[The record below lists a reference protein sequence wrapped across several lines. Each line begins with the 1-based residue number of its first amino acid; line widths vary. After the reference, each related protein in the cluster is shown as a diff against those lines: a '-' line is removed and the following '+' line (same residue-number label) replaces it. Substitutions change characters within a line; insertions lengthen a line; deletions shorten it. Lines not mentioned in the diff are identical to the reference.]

1 MQPVPHGL
9 RLFTVEDE
17 YLIADQ
23 VAKMFASRGA
33 EVIGFAPT
41 AQKAREIISRGAS
54 FDVAILDVGLRDGD
68 VFTVADQIQE
78 SGATV
83 VFYTGL
89 DASRLPE
96 RFRTTTVVPKPAD
109 VDVLYAS
116 TLKAC
121 HVPLDQCSKSGV
133 VAAAA

>member
-9 RLFTVEDE
+9 RLFIVEDE

-23 VAKMFASRGA
+23 VAKTFASRGA

-68 VFTVADQIQE
+68 VFTVADQIQK

-96 RFRTTTVVPKPAD
+96 RFRTTTVVPKPED
-109 VDVLYAS
+109 VNVLYAS

-121 HVPLDQCSKSGV
+121 QVPLGQYSKFGV